1 MNNADDVFNELMIKE
16 MEIFNKLM
24 NKKVKIDSRITLES
38 IIDSLKSVGMHTAY
52 LERQKT
58 VHSIFFISENE
69 TSFLPIKDIS
79 DREFNES
86 SLEEIS
92 IDEFINI
99 LNLEDSIVTEQSNIG
114 LDDLLKIKR
123 PSFLNWKNGETQAV
137 MNIDKIVYAS
147 YKDNIISVHMTD
159 GYIVNI
165 NNVDAESYEKF
176 CKILMV

>member
-1 MNNADDVFNELMIKE
+1 MSIEL
-16 MEIFNKLM
+16 FNKLM

-69 TSFLPIKDIS
+69 TSFLPIKEIS
-79 DREFNES
+79 DREFNDS

-92 IDEFINI
+92 IDEFISILGISSKLDKKNNLSLDNI
-99 LNLEDSIVTEQSNIG
+99 LD
-114 LDDLLKIKR
+114 KK
-123 PSFLNWKNGETQAV
+123 PSFLNWGNGETQTI

-147 YKDNIISVHMTD
+147 YKDNIISVHMMG

-165 NNVDAESYEKF
+165 NNTNAENYYKF
-176 CKILMV
+176 CKILMS